1 MQCIFAVQCSDWI
14 AVMYSKLSGK
24 QSTREGI
31 EFLVKC
37 GLTPLLLLQSV
48 LRMNTFI
55 FSLKKVVVEV
65 KPDIN

>member
-1 MQCIFAVQCSDWI
+1 
-14 AVMYSKLSGK
+14 MYSKLSGK
-24 QSTREGI
+24 WSTREGI

-37 GLTPLLLLQSV
+37 GLTPLLLLQSA

-55 FSLKKVVVEV
+55 FSLKMVVVEV